1 MKLKNI
7 FAIALSAL
15 LFTAC
20 SEDDPIGSFANLKVD
35 KNFVTIPTT
44 GADVTVT
51 VTADSDWALENL

>member
-20 SEDDPIGSFANLKVD
+20 SEDDPVGSFDSIKVD

-44 GADVTVT
+44 GGDVNVT
-51 VTADSDWALENL
+51 VTAANEWALLG